1 VLELVRDWFIAP
13 LVGEDYVRDVP
24 VAPEALASRLRSAVN
39 VPPKR
44 VLGVLKIHPEWIG
57 IVAGTEFVVWERR
70 QHATRAVGKI
80 RGRRGGSRVEA
91 RIAVT
96 RRTWVMMAI
105 FFALFV
111 LASIGLLSRQ
121 EGLGL
126 GPTGL
131 TIAALGGF
139 VTLSLFWSASLR
151 QRAALKA
158 FLNEV
163 LRADERSDAGHRI
176 DR

>member
-1 VLELVRDWFIAP
+1 VLNVVRDWTIGP

-39 VPPKR
+39 VQPKR
-44 VLGVLKIHPEWIG
+44 LLGVLKVHAEWIG
-57 IVAGTEFVVWERR
+57 IVAGMEFVVWEKR
-70 QHATRAVGKI
+70 QHATRAVGRI
-80 RGRRGGSRVEA
+80 RPRRGGSRVEA

-96 RRTWVMMAI
+96 RRTWVLMGV

-111 LASIGLLSRQ
+111 VASIGLLSRQ
-121 EGLGL
+121 DGLGL

-131 TIAALGGF
+131 TVAALGGF
-139 VTLSLFWSASLR
+139 VMLTLFWSASLR

-163 LRADERSDAGHRI
+163 LGAAERTDGRT
-176 DR
+176 